1 MSTACGKIFSHH
13 KNIKPVHCVT
23 KSGAKKFIKK
33 DSSLQRDA
41 MVGIN

>member
-23 KSGAKKFIKK
+23 KSEEKFIKK
-33 DSSLQRDA
+33 DSSLRRDA
-41 MVGIN
+41 IVGIN